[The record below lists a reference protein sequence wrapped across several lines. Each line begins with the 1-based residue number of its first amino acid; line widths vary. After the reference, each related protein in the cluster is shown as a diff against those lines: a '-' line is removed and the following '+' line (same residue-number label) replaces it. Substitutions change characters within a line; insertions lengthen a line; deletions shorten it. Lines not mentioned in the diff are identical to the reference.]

1 MRRTR
6 ARVRQNERSRAG
18 RHLTLIPRPVH
29 RFRRQVPTGCGMDRD
44 CRSRDALQ
52 HRFGWSSGGLEVGL
66 GVGLGGAME
75 TGAEAQG
82 GEVGSAAWNSGA
94 AWG

>member
-1 MRRTR
+1 
-6 ARVRQNERSRAG
+6 
-18 RHLTLIPRPVH
+18 
-29 RFRRQVPTGCGMDRD
+29 MDCD

-75 TGAEAQG
+75 TRAEAQG
-82 GEVGSAAWNSGA
+82 GEVGSEAWSSRA
-94 AWG
+94 TRR

>member
-1 MRRTR
+1 
-6 ARVRQNERSRAG
+6 
-18 RHLTLIPRPVH
+18 
-29 RFRRQVPTGCGMDRD
+29 MDRD